1 MDRMT
6 GGGAGGGI
14 DPNDLSS
21 VLRGIKNKEEFLF
34 LN

>member
-6 GGGAGGGI
+6 SGGGAGGI

-21 VLRGIKNKEEFLF
+21 VLRGKNNNFF
-34 LN
+34 